1 MTDFGLILTYILI
14 IVAIIACIASPL
26 LKLKNNPKNIRTMLV
41 PIGALIIILII
52 SMLISSGEVLPHY
65 TNSNGMLISEHLS
78 KFIGGSLITFYI
90 LSTIALISV
99 IYSEF
104 LYKFFKNGKK

>member
-41 PIGALIIILII
+41 PIGALMIILII
-52 SMLISSGEVLPHY
+52 SMLISS
-65 TNSNGMLISEHLS
+65 SESQEKKKALRI
-78 KFIGGSLITFYI
+78 KNKKKYFILKKI
-90 LSTIALISV
+90 
-99 IYSEF
+99 
-104 LYKFFKNGKK
+104 LYKNNLFLFKN